1 MNNNPWTDRI
11 TTSTEFNA
19 ALAELLVAA
28 EKNNVDLRGSWVA
41 NNDDEG
47 LTNWEVVV
55 YELDN

>member
-1 MNNNPWTDRI
+1 MSNNHWNDRI

-28 EKNNVDLRGSWVA
+28 ERNNIDVRGSWVSDT
-41 NNDDEG
+41 DDEG

-55 YELDN
+55 YELES